1 MNIQNI
7 ASTLGW
13 AENPD
18 ISEVLCLQP
27 HEAEAV
33 NTALGNVV
41 TADATVAELTTA
53 KATISAHEAT
63 INDLRAA
70 STKKDELITELQGKI
85 AVHGEQASGNGSVI
99 VSKIDEAA
107 EASKTGGGKA
117 IKFDSPDHP
126 ANKAADGQKKYVGFK
141 KP

>member
-33 NTALGNVV
+33 NTALANVV
-41 TADATVAELTTA
+41 TADATVAALTTA
-53 KATISAHEAT
+53 KETISAHETT
-63 INDLRAA
+63 INDLRTAA
-70 STKKDELITELQGKI
+70 TKNEQLITELQGKI
-85 AVHGEQASGNGSVI
+85 DAHGEQASGSG
-99 VSKIDEAA
+99 SKIVAKEDNIQV
-107 EASKTGGGKA
+107 SNGKA
-117 IKFDSPDHP
+117 PRFDADDHP
-126 ANKAADGQKKYVGFK
+126 ANRAASKNKRYDRGY
-141 KP
+141 